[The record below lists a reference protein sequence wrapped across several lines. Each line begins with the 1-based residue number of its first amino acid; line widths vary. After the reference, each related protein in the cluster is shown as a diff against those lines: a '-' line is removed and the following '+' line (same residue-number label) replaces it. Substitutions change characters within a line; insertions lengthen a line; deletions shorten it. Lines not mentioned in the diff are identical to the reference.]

1 MGDFVHLHL
10 HTEWSLLNS
19 TIKLNKLFEKALEF
33 GYKALAITDYNNLF
47 GWIRFYEKALEAGI
61 KPILGCEVYVEP
73 DFHLILLCQNET
85 GYKNLIK
92 LITLSYLKNPSK
104 KPSIN
109 KSILKKYSAGLIAL
123 SGCLCGEIPRA
134 ILSGKMD
141 LARTLAREY
150 MRIFPGRFYLEIQ
163 ENGLPEQNQVNQA
176 LAELAEDLDLPLVA
190 TNNCHYLLPE
200 DYQAFRVL
208 TCLQNNSSDK
218 ENQIKH
224 FSSDKLYFTS
234 PEEMFARFSWCPQ
247 AVENTWKI
255 AERCNLT
262 LKLNEYHLPRFPVP
276 DGSSCDEFFEK
287 VVRESLAKRI
297 AELKK
302 MGYTLS
308 ESQYQK
314 RLEYEIE
321 IIKNKGLA
329 SYFLVVADYINW
341 ARKQGIPTSP
351 GRGKVGGSLVAFA
364 LGITQIDPLQYNLFF
379 ESFLNP
385 KLNELPDIDV
395 DFCEN
400 RRKEVINYIHKKYG
414 TEQVAPIVTF
424 TYFNARS
431 AVRETAKV
439 LNISASQIRKI
450 VDFLFQKVGVTLDEV
465 IAKEPYFK
473 ALVEKDKKIQEL
485 FAIARVIEGLPYYF
499 STQASGLVISDA
511 PLIEYCP
518 LAKTENGDV
527 VIQFDVKA
535 LEKAGLIKFDF
546 LSLKILTVID
556 YALKFIR
563 EKYGKEIDINR
574 LPLNDPKTYELLR
587 KGDTEGVFQMESSS
601 IKELLIQIQPSEFK
615 HLVALLALFRP
626 SVLEFGIANQYIN
639 AKQNR
644 EKVWYPAP
652 ELEPILKETY
662 GVLLYHEQVMEIA
675 HVIAGY
681 KLEDADILRRT
692 LAKKETEKLSI
703 EKDLF
708 LKRAEEKGISKEK
721 AKQIFNFLEKYG
733 SYTFSKSHAVAYA
746 LLAFQSAYLK
756 AHYPSCYR
764 EALECVS

>member
-1 MGDFVHLHL
+1 M
-10 HTEWSLLNS
+10 
-19 TIKLNKLFEKALEF
+19 
-33 GYKALAITDYNNLF
+33 
-47 GWIRFYEKALEAGI
+47 
-61 KPILGCEVYVEP
+61 
-73 DFHLILLCQNET
+73 
-85 GYKNLIK
+85 
-92 LITLSYLKNPSK
+92 
-104 KPSIN
+104 
-109 KSILKKYSAGLIAL
+109 
-123 SGCLCGEIPRA
+123 
-134 ILSGKMD
+134 
-141 LARTLAREY
+141 
-150 MRIFPGRFYLEIQ
+150 
-163 ENGLPEQNQVNQA
+163 
-176 LAELAEDLDLPLVA
+176 
-190 TNNCHYLLPE
+190 
-200 DYQAFRVL
+200 
-208 TCLQNNSSDK
+208 K
-218 ENQIKH
+218 E
-224 FSSDKLYFTS
+224 
-234 PEEMFARFSWCPQ
+234 
-247 AVENTWKI
+247 
-255 AERCNLT
+255 
-262 LKLNEYHLPRFPVP
+262 
-276 DGSSCDEFFEK
+276 
-287 VVRESLAKRI
+287 
-297 AELKK
+297 
-302 MGYTLS
+302 
-308 ESQYQK
+308 
-314 RLEYEIE
+314 
-321 IIKNKGLA
+321 
-329 SYFLVVADYINW
+329 
-341 ARKQGIPTSP
+341 
-351 GRGKVGGSLVAFA
+351 
-364 LGITQIDPLQYNLFF
+364 
-379 ESFLNP
+379 
-385 KLNELPDIDV
+385 
-395 DFCEN
+395 
-400 RRKEVINYIHKKYG
+400 
-414 TEQVAPIVTF
+414 
-424 TYFNARS
+424 
-431 AVRETAKV
+431 
-439 LNISASQIRKI
+439 
-450 VDFLFQKVGVTLDEV
+450 
-465 IAKEPYFK
+465 
-473 ALVEKDKKIQEL
+473 KIQEL

-518 LAKTENGDV
+518 LAKTENGEV

-587 KGDTEGVFQMESSS
+587 KGDTERVFQMGSSS